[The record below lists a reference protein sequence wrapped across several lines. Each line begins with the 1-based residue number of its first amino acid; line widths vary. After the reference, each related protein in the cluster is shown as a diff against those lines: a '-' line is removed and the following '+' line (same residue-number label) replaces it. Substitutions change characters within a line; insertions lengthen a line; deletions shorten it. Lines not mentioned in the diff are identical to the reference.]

1 METKALALGSSK
13 RGTSTK
19 VAWRT
24 QSARYGA
31 PVSGQLEG
39 VAPWDKRYALLR

>member
-1 METKALALGSSK
+1 METRALALGSSK

-31 PVSGQLEG
+31 PASGELEG
-39 VAPWDKRYALLR
+39 VTPWGKIYALLR